1 MLDDTDLDLTL
12 GDDEDEGGGW
22 LDSLRSFSRP
32 LFSLVIFLG
41 SLVFLFWNE
50 NAGKQHSDA
59 IAEAGKVAV
68 SVSSHTSIDPTLEGK
83 AVHVSGQV
91 SSASGVRD
99 PHFAIRSNGVGLYRA
114 VYMYQWIEYKE
125 TRGKGAKRRTTYHY
139 EMDWDSVWHDSSKF
153 HEPAGHQNPP
163 MPLQSEAFFAED
175 ARFGPYRFDNPEVLE
190 QALREFDERDPSSPA
205 LPGDLSNWPQYL
217 EQLPP
222 LRPELVSKRWYQIE
236 PDEYYRG
243 NEHVEHYEL
252 GDLSVN
258 FYAFRNDYPLSMIAA
273 QQGDR
278 LVKWSASNGDQI
290 LLAAG
295 GSMSAAQV
303 SSEAQATNQARI
315 RFYRILGLFG
325 SMLGCVGMISS
336 VAGLLGMIPGIGRL
350 IEMSLVVSGMLIG
363 LSLGLVTIVL
373 GWLVA
378 RPWIGLLLLVGLVA
392 VFGWGGWK
400 QRLAEKARR
409 QAERIARATAT
420 ARQRAAE
427 RLAMPPLP
435 GSQPALAGA
444 AAGMAGAAGSA
455 APGPA
460 MPPPTPGTMTR
471 QPGMPPPPPGS
482 STASSPSVPA
492 GAVQA
497 GAGTPS
503 EPDELPPL
511 EWTPGASSKPPAV
524 MPKRSDA
531 PRPYGAS
538 DDDVEELP
546 PLAWDGSPLDTGS
559 HASAQT
565 PAVPATPST
574 AAPVTPARA
583 SADTAKAPSATG
595 PLWEEVE
602 PRDGPVRPLWA
613 QAPLAEE
620 GFAGLQANPQAK
632 PAASA
637 GASAPAAGLASAVA
651 TAAAAGVTAAAKAA
665 SITSRA
671 AATTADAAAQPP
683 ATPGHGQALRRKL
696 GERGGYQI
704 NELLRRQADGSLQR
718 ICFELMQN
726 GKPLKRGSQEAVKG
740 LLAELLARKQG

>member
-1 MLDDTDLDLTL
+1 MLDDTDLDLSL

-59 IAEAGKVAV
+59 IEEAGELAV
-68 SVSSHTSIDPTLEGK
+68 SVSSHTSIDPTLEGE

-91 SSASGVRD
+91 SSAVGVRD
-99 PHFAIRSNGVGLYRA
+99 PYFGLRSDGVGLYRR
-114 VYMYQWIEYKE
+114 VQMYQWIERE
-125 TRGKGAKRRTTYHY
+125 ESHGRGKKRRTTYYY
-139 EMDWDSVWHDSSKF
+139 EMDWDTQWHDSSKF
-153 HEPAGHQNPP
+153 REPAGHQNPA
-163 MPLQSEAFFAED
+163 MALQSEAFFAED
-175 ARFGPYRFDNPEVLE
+175 ARLGPYRFDNSQVFE
-190 QALREFDERDPSSPA
+190 QALEEYWADNGQQP
-205 LPGDLSNWPQYL
+205 LPGALGNWPQYL

-222 LRPELVSKRWYQIE
+222 LRSERSSQRWYQIG

-243 NEHVEHYEL
+243 NEQVEHYEL
-252 GDLSVN
+252 GDLSVSY
-258 FYAFRNDYPLSMIAA
+258 FAFPNNYTLSMVAA
-273 QQGDR
+273 QRGDR
-278 LVKWSASNGDQI
+278 LVKWTAGNGDSI

-295 GSMSAAQV
+295 GTMSAAEV
-303 SSEAQATNQARI
+303 SAEAQATNQARI

-325 SMLGCVGMISS
+325 CMLGCVGMISS

-400 QRLAEKARR
+400 QRLAERARH

-435 GSQPALAGA
+435 GSEPALAGA
-444 AAGMAGAAGSA
+444 AAGAGVAGALGNA

-460 MPPPTPGTMTR
+460 MPPPPPGAMAR
-471 QPGMPPPPPGS
+471 QPGMPPPPPGGAAAS
-482 STASSPSVPA
+482 PLPASASAGADTAS
-492 GAVQA
+492 
-497 GAGTPS
+497 
-503 EPDELPPL
+503 EPEELPPL
-511 EWTPGASSKPPAV
+511 EWTPSLSSKPPAV
-524 MPKRSDA
+524 MPRRSDA

-538 DDDVEELP
+538 DETDEELP
-546 PLAWDGSPLDTGS
+546 PLDWDGSRLDA
-559 HASAQT
+559 ASSAST
-565 PAVPATPST
+565 PKAATAT
-574 AAPVTPARA
+574 TPVTPPAHA
-583 SADTAKAPSATG
+583 AADSTKAPVATG

-620 GFAGLQANPQAK
+620 GFAGLQANPQPEPSP
-632 PAASA
+632 PARPA
-637 GASAPAAGLASAVA
+637 APAAALTSA
-651 TAAAAGVTAAAKAA
+651 TAAAAAAVAAASAKLA
-665 SITSRA
+665 SGTTPA
-671 AATTADAAAQPP
+671 AAAVSQPP
-683 ATPGHGQALRRKL
+683 AVPAPVQGQAVRRKL

-718 ICFELMQN
+718 ICFELMQA
-726 GKPLKRGSQEAVKG
+726 GTPLKRGSQEAVKG
-740 LLAELLARKQG
+740 LLAQLLAKGQG